1 MKKYGENY
9 TLRQD
14 DMDVIAIY
22 MNDEIR
28 ESVHNDMNYNS
39 PEDFLREYVKRD
51 PDFEEFLN
59 TEFSIEL

>member
-39 PEDFLREYVKRD
+39 PEDF
-51 PDFEEFLN
+51 
-59 TEFSIEL
+59 

>member
-14 DMDVIAIY
+14 DMDVIASY

>member
-14 DMDVIAIY
+14 DMNVIAIY

>member
-1 MKKYGENY
+1 
-9 TLRQD
+9 
-14 DMDVIAIY
+14 MDVIAIY

-28 ESVHNDMNYNS
+28 ESVHNDMDYNS

>member
-9 TLRQD
+9 TLRQN

-51 PDFEEFLN
+51 PDFEEILN

>member
-1 MKKYGENY
+1 MKKYGDNY

>member
-28 ESVHNDMNYNS
+28 GSVHNDMDYNS

-59 TEFSIEL
+59 TGFSIEL